1 MMRLNRVLVIC
12 QDDLETLPYH
22 RVYPLID
29 ALKMKAERI
38 DILFY
43 DRCYDKEVSRAW
55 KKLKEGI
62 SDFFHKPRIKIRAE
76 GNLTWIGIR
85 RLPLDGILST
95 LLQDP
100 WIYHQFRRQNPAYYD
115 LVISEAPGP
124 SRVARKLK
132 DNGHAQYF
140 IYDDTDYFPGFARGV
155 RSFAIREQEICGV
168 LDADAVICVSRRL
181 EALRKKQGGKDIHYI
196 PNGVVLPL
204 YQKTQKWNQ
213 PHPFT
218 LIYAGSLEKWAGMQ
232 IAIKA
237 VKDILPAIP
246 DLKLIII
253 GDGPYLEELK
263 KLGDSE
269 GICEHLQFTGRLPAT
284 ELPAW
289 FQQADAGLILS
300 DPGTLWEYACPLKL
314 FQYMAAGLP
323 VLATDV
329 GELKDLVEKFQV
341 GLTVSYDSAAFAKA
355 VIELKENPDKLALY
369 QSHGQA
375 ESASFD
381 WHILMLKYL
390 EIIENLISKK

>member
-1 MMRLNRVLVIC
+1 MMRLNRVLLIC

-29 ALKMKAERI
+29 ALKQKADRV

-43 DRCYDKEVSRAW
+43 DRCYDKEVSGAW
-55 KKLKEGI
+55 NKLKEGI
-62 SDFFHKPRIKIRAE
+62 ADFFHKPRIKVRAE
-76 GNLTWIGIR
+76 GNLSWIGIR

-100 WIYHQFRRQNPAYYD
+100 WIYNQFRKQNPAYYD

-132 DNGHAQYF
+132 DKGHACYF
-140 IYDDTDYFPGFARGV
+140 LYDDTDYFPGFAHGL
-155 RSFAIREQEICGV
+155 RSLAIKEQEICGV
-168 LDADAVICVSRRL
+168 LDADAVICVSQRL
-181 EALRKKQGGKDIHYI
+181 EALRKKQGGRNIHYI
-196 PNGVVLPL
+196 PNGVTLSL
-204 YQKTQKWNQ
+204 YQKAQNLNQ

-232 IAIKA
+232 IAIKG
-237 VKDILPAIP
+237 VKGILPAIP

-269 GICEHLQFTGRLPAT
+269 GVSNHLKFTGRLPAT
-284 ELPAW
+284 ELPPW

-300 DPGTLWEYACPLKL
+300 EPGPLWEYACPLKL

-323 VLATDV
+323 VIATNV
-329 GELKDLVEKFQV
+329 GELKDLVEKFDA
-341 GLTVSYDSAAFAKA
+341 GITVPYDAASFSKA
-355 VIELKENPDKLALY
+355 VLELKENPDKLALY
-369 QSHGQA
+369 QSHGQSQA
-375 ESASFD
+375 ASFD
-381 WHILMLKYL
+381 WHALMLEYL
-390 EIIENLISKK
+390 EIIDNLISKE